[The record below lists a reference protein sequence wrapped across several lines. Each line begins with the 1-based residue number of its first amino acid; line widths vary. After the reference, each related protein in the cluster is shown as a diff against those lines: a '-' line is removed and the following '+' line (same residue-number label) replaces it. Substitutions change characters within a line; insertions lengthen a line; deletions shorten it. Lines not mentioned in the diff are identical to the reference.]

1 MFNVLAATASSCSTI
16 FKFGDCVGLKD
27 LLNNIVDSFFAV
39 VWVIAIAFLAYG
51 GLLFITSAGD
61 KTKAETAKN
70 ALTQALIGIAI
81 ILSINVIVSLI
92 GNVFGGTEATINPSI
107 GASIPQA
114 GKYK

>member
-1 MFNVLAATASSCSTI
+1 MFNVYAQAGSCGT
-16 FKFGDCVGLKD
+16 FAFGGCTTLTT
-27 LLNNIVDSFFAV
+27 LLQQIVNSFFAV

-81 ILSINVIVSLI
+81 ILSIYVIVSLI

-114 GKYK
+114 GKYR